1 MSALDRL
8 GTVRETDVL
17 IIGGGIAGLAAA
29 ITTKEKSPETR
40 VLVVDKNFSGWAGQ
54 ANKGAGIFMFLGP
67 DDPVDRFLDYH
78 THNIGMFLE
87 DQELLGEFAAESL
100 ATIEKLDSWCHT
112 FCRNADGSSRHRHLQ
127 ARPPLAAGRG
137 RTRHA
142 DEGSSATPSDWA
154 STSSRRPR

>member
-1 MSALDRL
+1 MSGLDRL
-8 GTVRETDVL
+8 GVVRETDVL

-87 DQELLGEFAAESL
+87 DQLLLGEFAAKSL

-112 FCRNADGSSRHRHLQ
+112 FCRDADGTLATDTFKPGLPWR
-127 ARPPLAAGRG
+127 LAA
-137 RTRHA
+137 A
-142 DEGSSATPSDWA
+142 EMV
-154 STSSRRPR
+154 RPGGYNIWGV